1 MSAQLLHLPQLAASA
16 SAASEDAESV
26 EVFWEPE
33 PRLDEDLQTM
43 LVSVQDSGL
52 EKASCLVTHV
62 LETSS
67 PSAVLETWELVNCA
81 EDSQRLE
88 LLLPIVVVEVVVA
101 AAVAS
106 EPCLAG

>member
-16 SAASEDAESV
+16 SAASEDVESV

-62 LETSS
+62 LETSF
-67 PSAVLETWELVNCA
+67 PSAVWETWELVNYA

-88 LLLPIVVVEVVVA
+88 LLLPIVVEVVIAV
-101 AAVAS
+101 AVAS